1 MSGRDGLGEHA
12 HGPAEIH
19 FPDHHVDD
27 ESPAAGALDDAGW
40 LQDNVVLTTV
50 GIDIGS
56 ATSHLMFARLH
67 LQRLARELSSR
78 FVVVEREVLH
88 RSPILLTPYRD
99 DVTIDVG
106 ALGAF
111 IHRAYAEAGL
121 AREAIDTGAVILT
134 GVALERA
141 NAAAVAGLFAAEGGR
156 FVCASAGHGLEALLA
171 AHGSGSVAAS
181 AASGETVLNV
191 DIGGGT
197 SKLALAIGGDV
208 AAVSAIAVG
217 ARLIA
222 FDARGLV
229 ARVERAGAAHAEAAG
244 TAVRPGEPL
253 SRDARARLT
262 DRMVDALV
270 AASHGRDLGAPL
282 QLLPPLPRGRI
293 DRLTFS
299 GGVAEHLAG
308 RTDADHGDLGR
319 ELAAALGR
327 RAGELPAPISNA
339 AEGIRAT
346 VVGASQFSV
355 QLSGSTIH
363 LADERLLPLR
373 NLPVVSV
380 VLGPGAP
387 VASAVADAA
396 ARGLARADLAAGA
409 SAAYALRWRGE
420 PRHRELRALADGLA
434 AIPRG
439 RGPLVVALEG
449 DLAATLGRI
458 LVEECGVPSVIAIDG
473 LELRDLDYVD
483 IGELIRPAGVVPVVV
498 KSLVFTKG

>member
-1 MSGRDGLGEHA
+1 MSADDRHGLGVNP

-27 ESPAAGALDDAGW
+27 EPPVAGALDDGGDAGW

-99 DVTIDVG
+99 DATIDVE

-134 GVALERA
+134 GVALQRA
-141 NAAAVAGLFAAEGGR
+141 NAAAVAGLFAEEGGR

-181 AASGETVLNV
+181 AASGETILNV

-217 ARLIA
+217 ARLIT

-229 ARVERAGAAHAEAAG
+229 A
-244 TAVRPGEPL
+244 
-253 SRDARARLT
+253 
-262 DRMVDALV
+262 
-270 AASHGRDLGAPL
+270 
-282 QLLPPLPRGRI
+282 
-293 DRLTFS
+293 
-299 GGVAEHLAG
+299 
-308 RTDADHGDLGR
+308 
-319 ELAAALGR
+319 
-327 RAGELPAPISNA
+327 
-339 AEGIRAT
+339 
-346 VVGASQFSV
+346 
-355 QLSGSTIH
+355 
-363 LADERLLPLR
+363 
-373 NLPVVSV
+373 
-380 VLGPGAP
+380 
-387 VASAVADAA
+387 
-396 ARGLARADLAAGA
+396 
-409 SAAYALRWRGE
+409 
-420 PRHRELRALADGLA
+420 
-434 AIPRG
+434 
-439 RGPLVVALEG
+439 
-449 DLAATLGRI
+449 
-458 LVEECGVPSVIAIDG
+458 
-473 LELRDLDYVD
+473 
-483 IGELIRPAGVVPVVV
+483 
-498 KSLVFTKG
+498 